1 MTIGLVVAFVNYL
14 GKFWAPIS
22 TFSRV
27 WSQIL
32 SAMASAERVFTIL
45 DLRPET
51 GSVAQE
57 GLIEVPRLEGE
68 VVFEDVCFAYKP
80 GEPVLT
86 DVCFRVSAGETIA
99 LVGPTGAGKTT
110 IINLLARFYQP
121 SSGKVTVDGY
131 DLAQVSLPS
140 YRSQL
145 GIVLQDTLIFSGT
158 IKDNL
163 LFGKPDATME
173 EVVRAS

>member
-1 MTIGLVVAFVNYL
+1 
-14 GKFWAPIS
+14 
-22 TFSRV
+22 
-27 WSQIL
+27 
-32 SAMASAERVFTIL
+32 MASAERVFTIL

-121 SSGKVTVDGY
+121 
-131 DLAQVSLPS
+131 
-140 YRSQL
+140 
-145 GIVLQDTLIFSGT
+145 
-158 IKDNL
+158 
-163 LFGKPDATME
+163 
-173 EVVRAS
+173 